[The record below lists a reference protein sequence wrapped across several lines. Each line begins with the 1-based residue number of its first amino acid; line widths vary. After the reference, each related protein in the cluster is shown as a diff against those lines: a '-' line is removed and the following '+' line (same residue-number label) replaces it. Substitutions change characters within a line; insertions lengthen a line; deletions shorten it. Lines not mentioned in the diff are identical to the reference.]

1 MSKTLLQLKA
11 YARAGVLELNDKT
24 WANLILVE
32 DINRSVQKVWRDI
45 RPLAIKS
52 LKKEA
57 TLAGSIFLPP
67 SDLSEDPNSI
77 QSVVASDVG
86 TRGSVTLSYTV
97 PTADLTFTAKEPGTT
112 GIVVATTV
120 GASTGTI
127 IVSCVYS
134 TSWTITIYMQDNDLT
149 CNQILA
155 LINADPV
162 AGNLVTVSTT
172 TGSTK
177 PAPGRTVT
185 GTLSAGTGAS
195 YYPAKEWNEEEYYR
209 LATDP
214 YRAASTTDPRWCLT
228 ANSGGQRIIKMSP
241 NTVTF
246 TKMIYYYFP
255 ALLVNDTDVCPIPE
269 EFEELLLIEIIR
281 KGFNRLGDANKE
293 AIQINEYDKKSKE
306 LFEKYGAGLVN
317 QKAEADRMKS
327 DD

>member
-1 MSKTLLQLKA
+1 
-11 YARAGVLELNDKT
+11 VD
-24 WANLILVE
+24 

-45 RPLAIKS
+45 KPLAIKS

-77 QSVVASDVG
+77 QSVVASDAG
-86 TRGSVTLSYTV
+86 TRGSATIAYET
-97 PTADLTFTAKEPGTT
+97 PTANLIFTAKEPGTT
-112 GIVVATTV
+112 NIHIVTTGGSGTGKVA
-120 GASTGTI
+120 I
-127 IVSCVYS
+127 ECVY
-134 TSWTITIYMQDNDLT
+134 TTYWTITIRFEDNDLT
-149 CNQILA
+149 CNEILA
-155 LINADPV
+155 LVNADPV
-162 AGNLVTVSTT
+162 AGNLITVSTDY
-172 TGSTK
+172 GAVK
-177 PAPGRTVT
+177 PAPGESKT

-209 LATDP
+209 LASDP

-269 EFEELLLIEIIR
+269 EFQELLLIDILR

-293 AIQINEYDKKSKE
+293 AIQTNEYDKKSKE

-317 QKAEADRMKS
+317 QKAETDRIKS